1 MLGAMLDP
9 PEADEEAPRS
19 VSVSDSVGMERAAVV
34 LEGGKDLERAEP
46 YPES

>member
-19 VSVSDSVGMERAAVV
+19 VSDSVGMERAAVI

-46 YPES
+46 CPES